1 MCCVGKTSQPH
12 ACVLRIAWSLR
23 FSGEKQNLTVL
34 KMFVEHR
41 LYKLRSGWLEGLVN
55 YVSKPMGKSGV
66 KRLLL
71 LEVCFITLVWKAVCR
86 LEVLAPGS
94 SPQVEKFSCFA
105 ACLLPYSSFSSSPPM
120 HVTGLSI

>member
-1 MCCVGKTSQPH
+1 
-12 ACVLRIAWSLR
+12 
-23 FSGEKQNLTVL
+23 
-34 KMFVEHR
+34 MFVEHR